1 MSFLRKLPADSAAPG
16 DDCGNRAGEAPSQRE
31 PAVSRLG
38 ETLRNATRSSH
49 HGIDHHPL
57 LTPLV
62 RPELSLEHY
71 GRVLRSFLWLYTP
84 LQDDFALRIEQAG
97 GGFELADRIG
107 WLNTDLASLG
117 LARDLPAD
125 AWQPP
130 VISSTAELVGALYV
144 IEGSTLGGQVISRQI
159 SASIGL
165 TASRG
170 ARFFN
175 GWGEQ
180 TEARWQAFWRFADAV
195 CPAAGHAAAADAAVS
210 FFAALRLGLD
220 RMQEWQDRPCS

>member
-1 MSFLRKLPADSAAPG
+1 MNFLRKVPTDDIAPVG
-16 DDCGNRAGEAPSQRE
+16 TSQTTPSRAPIATK
-31 PAVSRLG
+31 LG
-38 ETLRNATRSSH
+38 ETLRTATRSSH

-84 LQDDFALRIEQAG
+84 LQADFARSIELAG

-117 LARDLPAD
+117 LAKDLPAD